1 MNKES
6 RTEKLKKVLL
16 ARLHTLSAQML
27 QEVVGGQAHIGSA
40 TGEQAPG
47 GCLKA
52 SIRWPAESPAP
63 SAAR

>member
-16 ARLHTLSAQML
+16 TRLHTLSAQML

-40 TGEQAPG
+40 TGGAG
-47 GCLKA
+47 AGK
-52 SIRWPAESPAP
+52 
-63 SAAR
+63 

>member
-40 TGEQAPG
+40 TGGAG
-47 GCLKA
+47 AGRL
-52 SIRWPAESPAP
+52 S
-63 SAAR
+63 